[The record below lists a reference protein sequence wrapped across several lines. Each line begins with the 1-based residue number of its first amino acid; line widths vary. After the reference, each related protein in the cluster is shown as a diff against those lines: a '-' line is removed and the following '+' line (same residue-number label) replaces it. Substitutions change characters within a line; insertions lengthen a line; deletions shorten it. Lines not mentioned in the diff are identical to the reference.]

1 MGNSGGARQ
10 PSIPAQRGQQGQGQ
24 VAINQDPVEVK
35 QEPIDDIYEEDL
47 HDDFDDGEEEE
58 GDFGEEEEE
67 DGDEDQDFGGG
78 PMDDMYA
85 GEPPYDDDVEH
96 DQSGYQQ

>member
-1 MGNSGGARQ
+1 M
-10 PSIPAQRGQQGQGQ
+10 
-24 VAINQDPVEVK
+24 V
-35 QEPIDDIYEEDL
+35 
-47 HDDFDDGEEEE
+47 
-58 GDFGEEEEE
+58 EE

-96 DQSGYQQ
+96 DQAAYQQ

>member
-1 MGNSGGARQ
+1 MKIR
-10 PSIPAQRGQQGQGQ
+10 IL
-24 VAINQDPVEVK
+24 E
-35 QEPIDDIYEEDL
+35 
-47 HDDFDDGEEEE
+47 
-58 GDFGEEEEE
+58 
-67 DGDEDQDFGGG
+67 GG